1 MNHSNHSG
9 LVTSYDIV
17 CNHWFRVQGMACC
30 LFGNKSLPKPILT
43 SSQWNLFEQFQWKF
57 NQYFNAIK
65 CIWKCLQIVGHFN
78 VPPNRKISH
87 RNFCQWKA
95 QMPGIKKINPQIF
108 LGFNYL
114 SIPWFRMLQKAKE
127 LWNNYQSALH
137 INIMSLHME
146 MLAFPLTGPCERNP
160 A

>member
-57 NQYFNAIK
+57 NQYFHAIK

-95 QMPGIKKINPQIF
+95 SMPGIKNSILRFLWDSITYPCHDSQCQRRLRSYEMIINLLCTSISCHYIWKC
-108 LGFNYL
+108 LL
-114 SIPWFRMLQKAKE
+114 SP
-127 LWNNYQSALH
+127 
-137 INIMSLHME
+137 
-146 MLAFPLTGPCERNP
+146 
-160 A
+160 